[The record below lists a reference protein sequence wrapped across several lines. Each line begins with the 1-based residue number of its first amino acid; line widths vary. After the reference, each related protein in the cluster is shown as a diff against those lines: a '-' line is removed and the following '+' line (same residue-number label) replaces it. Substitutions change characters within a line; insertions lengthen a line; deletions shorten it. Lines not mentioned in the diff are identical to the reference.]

1 MLITFLRKVISY
13 VFADE
18 QISILILFPKGA
30 QMHDPQ
36 THEQHISTILGQMV
50 KKWCAVLPV
59 GVRKL
64 EKFNRE
70 NNNVLLKTGAEK
82 AGILAFI
89 KLKQFKG
96 IASGQ
101 RIDLSPYKKAFEPV
115 GYGASNQD
123 ASRPSKGGV

>member
-18 QISILILFPKGA
+18 QIFILILFPKGA

-82 AGILAFI
+82 EGILAFI

-101 RIDLSPYKKAFEPV
+101 RIDLSAYKKALEPISYV
-115 GYGASNQD
+115 ASDQEAAGSNKD
-123 ASRPSKGGV
+123 GV